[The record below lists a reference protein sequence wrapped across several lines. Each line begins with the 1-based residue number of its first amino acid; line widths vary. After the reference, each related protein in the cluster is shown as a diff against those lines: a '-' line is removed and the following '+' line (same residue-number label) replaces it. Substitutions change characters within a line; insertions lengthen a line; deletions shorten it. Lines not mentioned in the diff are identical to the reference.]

1 MFPTAEKAREALYRV
16 GVTYIALDQLDDARI
31 YLERVV
37 NSYPGTETATAAQ
50 ERLDEIG

>member
-1 MFPTAEKAREALYRV
+1 
-16 GVTYIALDQLDDARI
+16 VTYIALDQLDDARI